1 MALQILATIAA
12 FIASQGTRKA
22 VQKYGAQAV
31 DKAKKLIQA
40 TKTKKPTS
48 SAKTMRDRRK
58 KIKKDGLSGEEVRDI
73 TIASGLLGASG
84 SANYVQNQNFNAK
97 MRRKKEEEKRK
108 KNEKKMKMGGAV
120 TMKNKCDGAAIKG
133 KTRARIF

>member
-1 MALQILATIAA
+1 MALQIPAAIAA

-31 DKAKKLIQA
+31 DKAKKLMQA
-40 TKTKKPTS
+40 AKKPTS
-48 SAKTMRDRRK
+48 PAKKMRDRRK
-58 KIKKDGLSGEEVRDI
+58 KIKKAGLSGEEVRDI
-73 TIASGLLGASG
+73 TIASGLLGVSG

-108 KNEKKMKMGGAV
+108 KNETKMKMGGAV

-133 KTRARIF
+133 KTRARMF

>member
-1 MALQILATIAA
+1 MALQIPAAIAA

-22 VQKYGAQAV
+22 VQKYGAQDV
-31 DKAKKLIQA
+31 DKAKKLMQA
-40 TKTKKPTS
+40 AKKPTS
-48 SAKTMRDRRK
+48 PAKKMRDRRK

-73 TIASGLLGASG
+73 TIASGLLGVSG
-84 SANYVQNQNFNAK
+84 SANYVKNQNFNAK

-133 KTRARIF
+133 KTRARMF

>member
-1 MALQILATIAA
+1 MALQIPAAIAA

-22 VQKYGAQAV
+22 VRKYGAQAV
-31 DKAKKLIQA
+31 DKAKKLMQA
-40 TKTKKPTS
+40 AKKPTS
-48 SAKTMRDRRK
+48 PAKKMRDRRK

-73 TIASGLLGASG
+73 TIASGLLGVSG

-133 KTRARIF
+133 KTRARMF

>member
-1 MALQILATIAA
+1 MALQIPAAIVA

-31 DKAKKLIQA
+31 DKAKKLMQA
-40 TKTKKPTS
+40 AKKPTS
-48 SAKTMRDRRK
+48 PAKKMRDRRK

-97 MRRKKEEEKRK
+97 MRRKK
-108 KNEKKMKMGGAV
+108 NEKKMKMGGAV

-133 KTRARIF
+133 KTRARMF

>member
-1 MALQILATIAA
+1 MALQIPAAIAA

-31 DKAKKLIQA
+31 DKAKKLMQA
-40 TKTKKPTS
+40 AKKPTS
-48 SAKTMRDRRK
+48 PAKKMRDRRK

-73 TIASGLLGASG
+73 TIASGLLGVSG

-97 MRRKKEEEKRK
+97 MRRKKGEEKRK

-120 TMKNKCDGAAIKG
+120 TMKNKCDGAAIKC
-133 KTRARIF
+133 KTRARMF

>member
-1 MALQILATIAA
+1 MALQIPAAIAA

-31 DKAKKLIQA
+31 DKAKKLMQA
-40 TKTKKPTS
+40 AKKPTS
-48 SAKTMRDRRK
+48 PAKKMRDRRK
-58 KIKKDGLSGEEVRDI
+58 KIKKDGLSGKEVRDI

-97 MRRKKEEEKRK
+97 MRRKK
-108 KNEKKMKMGGAV
+108 NEKKMKMGGAV

-133 KTRARIF
+133 KTRARMF

>member
-1 MALQILATIAA
+1 MQAA
-12 FIASQGTRKA
+12 
-22 VQKYGAQAV
+22 
-31 DKAKKLIQA
+31 
-40 TKTKKPTS
+40 KKPTS
-48 SAKTMRDRRK
+48 SAKKMRDRRK

-120 TMKNKCDGAAIKG
+120 IMKNKCDGAAIKG
-133 KTRARIF
+133 KTRARMF

>member
-1 MALQILATIAA
+1 MALQILAAIPA

-31 DKAKKLIQA
+31 DKAKKLMQA
-40 TKTKKPTS
+40 AKKPTS
-48 SAKTMRDRRK
+48 PAKKMRDRRK

-73 TIASGLLGASG
+73 TIASGLLGVSG

-108 KNEKKMKMGGAV
+108 KNEKKMEMGGAV

-133 KTRARIF
+133 KTRARMF